1 MNIKRAKIV
10 FILVGI
16 MLLTGCAYN
25 MDETSSRSEVSDPM
39 QSQTDVSTV
48 DSPGISYGL
57 EFAPDDISLV
67 GGKLTLSP
75 KLECGETSTNVG
87 LMVFVDGIAQ
97 EYSTESDADKQ
108 FIKRF
113 DIEAETETTCNLIV
127 DSKIYND
134 IDNHTINVVSLLAPE
149 FKPTIDTPNFGV
161 YHHML
166 RVPSI
171 ELSNEIVEV
180 SSDES
185 PKVLKADNSVLTKK
199 QKELLGLQEGT
210 SVTSVDLFQNGDA
223 LSNTYSKKKSEKGLE
238 LTLYAYSTI
247 PIVEDFRIE
256 FFVNHKPAS
265 FNDGYEYLD
274 VKMEGEKITELEITL
289 DDVRIGDFVYCIAT
303 PLIAGEVPYK
313 SESKMVLDEDSA
325 TNDNI
330 PGESKPGESTPSES
344 KTGNSQENNSVPS
357 SIHSNTVTQLT
368 KNVTPVF
375 AIGNSAY
382 FKERYGDAV
391 YKMNSNMEVE
401 KKFEKKCQITV
412 HDDKISAIIA
422 DTHTISEGGRVTK
435 NDNPTVTI
443 ELLDS
448 NFNTLRSAQVS
459 KLFDKMTVYHAAS
472 NIDFDENRIIYVS
485 RNENGADELR
495 CCDWDLKNIN
505 TLMTLPN
512 STENIASDFET
523 IFLTDSF
530 IAFKASGQNQGTSE
544 DFYGI
549 CDFKGNYQIYQKNGI
564 SNKIQVV
571 ENTVMWSDEHVDVA
585 GGSIPSGEVVLYK
598 NGKFEK
604 IQTENPIESQDAF
617 LTGKDEFFT
626 ALSDGEILRQYKN
639 GSKSSEIALDTGE
652 RSLSIIR
659 AGDKVFAN
667 IVKDGQYKLKFWE
680 LN

>member
-10 FILVGI
+10 FLVGI

-25 MDETSSRSEVSDPM
+25 MHETSSRSEISDPM
-39 QSQTDVSTV
+39 ESQTDVNTV

-57 EFAPDDISLV
+57 EFAPEDISLV
-67 GGKLTLSP
+67 GGKLTISP
-75 KLECGETSTNVG
+75 KLQCGETSTNVG
-87 LMVFVDGIAQ
+87 LMVFVDGVAQ
-97 EYSTESDADKQ
+97 EYSTESDDDKQ

-113 DIEAETETTCNLIV
+113 DIEAEKEITCNLIM
-127 DSKIYND
+127 DPKIDND
-134 IDNHTINVVSLLAPE
+134 IDYHTINVVSLLAPE
-149 FKPTIDTPNFGV
+149 FKPTFDTPNFGV

-171 ELSNEIVEV
+171 ELPNEIAEA
-180 SSDES
+180 SSDGN
-185 PKVLKADNSVLTKK
+185 PNVLKADNSVLTKK
-199 QKELLGLQEGT
+199 QKEQFGLQEGT

-313 SESKMVLDEDSA
+313 SESKMVLDEDGAS
-325 TNDNI
+325 ND
-330 PGESKPGESTPSES
+330 KTPS
-344 KTGNSQENNSVPS
+344 NSQDNNSVPS
-357 SIHSNTVTQLT
+357 SIHSNTVTQPSE
-368 KNVTPVF
+368 NVTPVF

-401 KKFEKKCQITV
+401 KKFEKKCPIV
-412 HDDKISAIIA
+412 FHDDKISAIIA
-422 DTHTISEGGRVTK
+422 DTHTVSEGGRITQK
-435 NDNPTVTI
+435 DNPSVTI
-443 ELLDS
+443 ELMDS
-448 NFNTLRSAQVS
+448 DFNTLRSAQVS
-459 KLFDKMTVYHAAS
+459 KLFDKMTVYYAPSH
-472 NIDFDENRIIYVS
+472 IDFDENRIIYAY

-495 CCDWDLKNIN
+495 CCDWNLKNIK

-530 IAFKASGQNQGTSE
+530 VAFKASGQNEGTRE